1 MVSHGEY
8 IVKAASVGQRGMLPL
23 LQAINAGKITPEQI
37 AGRGHAALGGLA
49 ELESSFSGR
58 AAGGEADAGGGFGG
72 DTNYSSE
79 SHLHYHAGPV
89 SALDGAGVD
98 SILKNNRKAVTQ
110 LFHDAVR
117 RGTISPRDL
126 LRHR

>member
-1 MVSHGEY
+1 MAHSFPTRRSSDLE
-8 IVKAASVGQRGMLPL
+8 
-23 LQAINAGKITPEQI
+23 AG
-37 AGRGHAALGGLA
+37 
-49 ELESSFSGR
+49 
-58 AAGGEADAGGGFGG
+58 GGGFGG

-98 SILKNNRKAVTQ
+98 AILKNNRKAVTQ